1 MQFMQHKGHATK
13 GMPQGIHLVLRP
25 VVANSGPA
33 LANSGPVLA
42 HGPLYS
48 CALLQRSLLQNLIT
62 EGPEKGQRGARVG
75 LGQGPSRT
83 TEARRR
89 AAFFGVCFVKEMS

>member
-48 CALLQRSLLQNLIT
+48 CAPSQRSLLQNLIT
-62 EGPEKGQRGARVG
+62 EGPGQAELLSKAREGPERGQSGAG
-75 LGQGPSRT
+75 AGP
-83 TEARRR
+83 E
-89 AAFFGVCFVKEMS
+89 